1 MSTKNERDYKELNN
15 EVIKKYFEDSKIEY
29 IPNKKIS
36 EKQFNENIS
45 KILKPNI
52 NIKNNSNINISEE
65 KYIPK
70 VSDPYKRLLNI
81 KSKLIQNKLNIDNI
95 ISKYNDI
102 NSKVDLND
110 INNYS
115 LFFSNLHKYKSK
127 IDSFINY
134 DIIKKNQNKLNESDL
149 IQVVKKVKMMNKK
162 KQKKNMKIK

>member
-36 EKQFNENIS
+36 EKQFNENMS

-70 VSDPYKRLLNI
+70 V
-81 KSKLIQNKLNIDNI
+81 
-95 ISKYNDI
+95 
-102 NSKVDLND
+102 
-110 INNYS
+110 
-115 LFFSNLHKYKSK
+115 
-127 IDSFINY
+127 
-134 DIIKKNQNKLNESDL
+134 
-149 IQVVKKVKMMNKK
+149 
-162 KQKKNMKIK
+162 